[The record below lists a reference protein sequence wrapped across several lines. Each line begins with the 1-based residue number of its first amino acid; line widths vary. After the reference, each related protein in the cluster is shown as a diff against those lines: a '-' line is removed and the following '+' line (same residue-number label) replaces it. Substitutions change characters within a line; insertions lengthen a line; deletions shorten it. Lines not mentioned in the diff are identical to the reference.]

1 MTETV
6 SAALFRMTAMT
17 VRVFSLTS
25 GVALYTHADRE
36 EGRYIDGA
44 RLGYGALIS
53 THLRRDSVLISAYPI
68 GKVVL

>member
-25 GVALYTHADRE
+25 GVALYTQTDRE
-36 EGRYIDGA
+36 EGRDIDEA
-44 RLGYGALIS
+44 RLGDG
-53 THLRRDSVLISAYPI
+53 TLISAHLI
-68 GKVVL
+68 GEMSL